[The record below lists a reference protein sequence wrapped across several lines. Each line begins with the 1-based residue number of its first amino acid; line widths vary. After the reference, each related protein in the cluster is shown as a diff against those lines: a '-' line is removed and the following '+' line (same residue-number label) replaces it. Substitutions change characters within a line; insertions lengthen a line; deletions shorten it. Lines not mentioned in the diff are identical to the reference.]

1 MYNQLLIT
9 LQLEDKMVY
18 FYIIFWYTFMLLFT
32 QNRTLEGQERNLSQ
46 N

>member
-32 QNRTLEGQERNLSQ
+32 LLFNIPKS
-46 N
+46 

>member
-32 QNRTLEGQERNLSQ
+32 HITLYMQPQ
-46 N
+46 

>member
-32 QNRTLEGQERNLSQ
+32 LIVIQASGIAQAE
-46 N
+46 